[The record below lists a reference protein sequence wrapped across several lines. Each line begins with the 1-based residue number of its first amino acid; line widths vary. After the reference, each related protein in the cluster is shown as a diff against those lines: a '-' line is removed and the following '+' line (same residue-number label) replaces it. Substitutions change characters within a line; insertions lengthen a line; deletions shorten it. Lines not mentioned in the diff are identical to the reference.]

1 METLELIDSLEDLI
15 ESGVP
20 IPLAGKCLLDKTEL
34 LDLVQELRVKMP
46 DDLKQ
51 AKWIKEERQRIL
63 LDAQKEANTIVKTAE
78 DKIISMINENEITK
92 QANEKANEIMTN
104 ANKRAKELRG
114 STRQYV
120 EDILMDVEKILEKTT
135 GTLRDNRL
143 AMQQKDARRQIQEEN
158 EFAVPNTNN

>member
-20 IPLAGKCLLDKTEL
+20 IPLAGKCLLDKDEL
-34 LDLVQELRVKMP
+34 LDLVQEIRMKIP
-46 DDLKQ
+46 EDFKQ

-92 QANEKANEIMTN
+92 QANEKASEIMNSAT
-104 ANKRAKELRG
+104 KRSKEIKNG
-114 STRQYV
+114 TRQYV
-120 EDILMDVEKILEKTT
+120 EDILVDVERILEKTI
-135 GTLRDNRL
+135 GTLRDNRI
-143 AMQQKDARRQIQEEN
+143 AMQQKDARRQVQEEHMFAANN
-158 EFAVPNTNN
+158 ED

>member
-20 IPLAGKCLLDKTEL
+20 IPLAGKCLLDKEEL
-34 LDLVQELRVKMP
+34 LELVQELRVKMP

-104 ANKRAKELRG
+104 ANKRAKELRNG
-114 STRQYV
+114 TRQYV

-143 AMQQKDARRQIQEEN
+143 AMQQKDARRQVQEES
-158 EFAVPNTNN
+158 EFSLPNNN